1 MNAYVKNVQTSK
13 IVAWFTEVGDA
24 RLHASVENIKN
35 GSEIFIV
42 GETKLKFDTERDEAA
57 VLMKDAIGELDKH
70 IPVGYE
76 RPWIKCSCKHSVKPS
91 AWVQHALDT
100 DDGRM
105 NHLVPALETIN
116 NIERKLGFAVP
127 ENEDYR

>member
-35 GSEIFIV
+35 GGEIFIV

-57 VLMKDAIGELDKH
+57 VLMKDAIAEVNNH
-70 IPVGYE
+70 IPLSYE
-76 RPWIKCSCKHSVKPS
+76 RPWIKCSCKNSVKPS
-91 AWVQHALDT
+91 AWAQHVLDT
-100 DDGRM
+100 DDGRTH
-105 NHLVPALETIN
+105 HLYPILETVRR
-116 NIERKLGFAVP
+116 IEQKLGFDVP
-127 ENEDYR
+127 ETETY